1 MLRLTIT
8 PTQTYFNPRAPCGAR
23 RYFKE
28 SKGGLKEI
36 SIHAPL
42 AGRDLFQIVL
52 DDIWVS
58 ISIHAPLAGRDS

>member
-1 MLRLTIT
+1 MVN
-8 PTQTYFNPRAPCGAR
+8 FCSRAKISIHAPLAGRDRGEYLGEAI
-23 RYFKE
+23 
-28 SKGGLKEI
+28 SEI